1 MSDASPLFCF
11 LPYAFSFRC
20 AKLSGTNCCGASQS
34 AACPSDAGDERKY
47 VHSRP
52 PRSAC
57 CSLPPSADGARAGMQ
72 TDPTACRS
80 DTAPSTHHHHHPSRA
95 PQSPALTSITHKM
108 LIVIR
113 SHSTPTTAFATSPTR
128 PVISRTF
135 SSVMSH
141 STSDSC
147 ACASDSA
154 QRRRYEAVCD
164 THPRQNSIVWMI

>member
-80 DTAPSTHHHHHPSRA
+80 DTAPSTHHHHHPSHHLSAVPCCTGR
-95 PQSPALTSITHKM
+95 PCPHSSALASCPFRG
-108 LIVIR
+108 LGFPSRVVASLVAQ
-113 SHSTPTTAFATSPTR
+113 SHS
-128 PVISRTF
+128 VCSRDGAECMNL
-135 SSVMSH
+135 SKS
-141 STSDSC
+141 
-147 ACASDSA
+147 
-154 QRRRYEAVCD
+154 E
-164 THPRQNSIVWMI
+164 